1 MKGDTVRDVIFIL
14 VVLFISA
21 LLTYGCQVLR
31 GEHGSSPMNE
41 DGFWALIDEIH
52 EETQFDY
59 KRKELLL
66 QKRLR
71 ALNPQDLEALCRH
84 WEVADGRIHQ
94 GLWAAAYAIHGGCG
108 DDGFMDFRSTLIMCG
123 RKIYMDALD
132 DPDSLVTAAKAAG
145 GDLRFENF
153 RYSVSSI
160 ADERLGEEP
169 PRLAEVEPHPA
180 ASKWADWEEED
191 LPQLLPRI
199 WAEFGQ

>member
-1 MKGDTVRDVIFIL
+1 MKGDTVRDVIFLL
-14 VVLFISA
+14 VVLSISGV
-21 LLTYGCQVLR
+21 LTYGCQKLDVER
-31 GEHGSSPMNE
+31 ERAPMDE

-59 KRKELLL
+59 KRKERLL

-71 ALNPQDLEALCRH
+71 ELDPQDLEALCRH
-84 WEVADGRIHQ
+84 WDVADDRIHQ

-108 DDGFMDFRSTLIMCG
+108 DDGFMDFCSTLIMCG
-123 RKIYMDALD
+123 RKIYMEALD
-132 DPDSLVTAAKAAG
+132 DPDSLVTAAKAAD

-160 ADERLGEEP
+160 ADERLGGEP
-169 PRLAEVEPHPA
+169 ARLAEVDPHPA

-191 LPQLLPRI
+191 LPKLLPRI
-199 WAEFGQ
+199 WAEFGE